1 MRAIKP
7 EIVKP
12 GKPTILLSGPPKTH
26 KSRLALQFPRPYFVD
41 CEAGSTQPHYMADLV
56 KSGGVYMGQAQGSQS
71 FSNVIEEVR
80 WLQTNKHDY
89 QTFVL
94 DSLSYISNLGYATE
108 EARMLDEGKQITF
121 GSNKKPTMR
130 QIRRLFALLK
140 NLDMTKIIICHAKDK
155 WEGEGNDRKVTGTTF
170 DGWDKLEYELD
181 LWCESRR
188 VGKDGIMAVRASRYQ
203 QLPIGLDVPMN
214 YAAFAKIYGQDII
227 EKPSVRIVRVEIG
240 LAAKIKNVSDMLITA
255 KKISEDEMENW
266 LLKDG
271 AQEIEDLAQDRAEK
285 LLDFLDKKL
294 KGESK

>member
-26 KSRLALQFPRPYFVD
+26 KSRLALQFPKGYYVD
-41 CEAGSTQPHYMADLV
+41 TEAGSTQPHYMNDLI

-71 FSNVIEEVR
+71 FSNVIEEIR

-89 QTFVL
+89 KTFVL
-94 DSLSYISNLGYATE
+94 DSLSYISNLGFATE
-108 EARMLDEGKQITF
+108 ESKMLDEGKQITF
-121 GSNKKPTMR
+121 GSNKKPVMR
-130 QIRRLFALLK
+130 QIRRMFALLK
-140 NLDMTKIIICHAKDK
+140 NLDMTKIVICHAKDK

-188 VGKDGIMAVRASRYQ
+188 VGKEGIMAVRASRYM
-203 QLPIGLDVPMN
+203 QLPIGMDVPMS
-214 YAAFAKIYGQDII
+214 YASFAKIYGQDII
-227 EKPSVRIVRVEIG
+227 EKPAVPIVRADAE
-240 LAAKIKNVSDMLITA
+240 LCAKIKNVSEMLING
-255 KKISEDEMENW
+255 KKITEDDMEKW

-271 AQEIEDLAQDRAEK
+271 AQEIEDLVQDRAEK

-294 KGESK
+294 KGEIK